1 MKAVKTMFL
10 VSLVSVP
17 DVDDAPQFMLIPV
30 TSKTLKD
37 IKGYQKHMKVM
48 TEDGLSPF
56 KIKCYTDLDAM
67 YKAPCE
73 RNKLNEKEATCL
85 VFVGND
91 AKKEWE
97 EAFSPRKIK
106 GALSTLEELAD
117 PMNKVAVSMMEVKK
131 EGVFFLACGQD
142 DVWSSSHLVPN
153 SLLKKVAAQLE
164 GV

>member
-1 MKAVKTMFL
+1 MAAVKTMFL

-30 TSKTLKD
+30 TSKTLKE
-37 IKGYQKHMKVM
+37 ISGYQKHMKAM
-48 TEDGLSPF
+48 TKDGLYPF

-67 YKAPCE
+67 YKAPGE
-73 RNKLNEKEATCL
+73 RNKLNAKEAAHL
-85 VFVGND
+85 VFVGDD

-106 GALSTLEELAD
+106 GALSTLEELDD
-117 PMNKVAVSMMEVKK
+117 PMNKVDVSMMEVKK

-142 DVWSSSHLVPN
+142 DVWSSSHLVRN
-153 SLLKKVAAQLE
+153 SLLKKVATQLE
-164 GV
+164 GA